1 MRSYKNSTSQYNIN
15 DLSELKQGGEKYDF
29 NLRKIKYLRQKCK
42 DLETKFKIEELNYL
56 FCIGEQEKK
65 IIELEKRLNMNN
77 VDNMPREKLKLY
89 KCFPNYV
96 KFDYIHDNNN
106 TNRKS
111 SNNSRKK
118 IIGSKSQNSY
128 QELGIIPKNYSLDEK
143 NNIKL
148 NKT

>member
-1 MRSYKNSTSQYNIN
+1 M
-15 DLSELKQGGEKYDF
+15 
-29 NLRKIKYLRQKCK
+29 
-42 DLETKFKIEELNYL
+42 

-77 VDNMPREKLKLY
+77 IDNMPREKIKLY
-89 KCFPNYV
+89 KCFPNSV
-96 KFDYIHDNNN
+96 KFDYIHGDNNDNNNNNN

-148 NKT
+148 NKTQNNEIEHKNQTLTVIKNYEDLNNDKTLKIFCKKQEKQ